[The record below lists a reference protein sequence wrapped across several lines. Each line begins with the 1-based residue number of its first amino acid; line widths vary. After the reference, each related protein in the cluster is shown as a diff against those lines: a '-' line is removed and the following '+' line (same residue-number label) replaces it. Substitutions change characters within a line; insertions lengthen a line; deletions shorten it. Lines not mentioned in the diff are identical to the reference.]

1 MPGVFRLQLLR
12 KAGNDLSCDDFWIT
26 PQQQSKFQI
35 VQGTDLAA
43 MASVTCN
50 SIIEVQKSR
59 QLCPSESKRH
69 QPLII
74 RQEREMGVRVRVY
87 FYFCY
92 DKMYFKR
99 KLEYLFHFHFQ
110 CNTDSHQIYLKRNL
124 IWLITTGEPISLW
137 VMQ

>member
-35 VQGTDLAA
+35 VQGTDIAA
-43 MASVTCN
+43 MASITCN

-59 QLCPSESKRH
+59 QLCSSESKRH
-69 QPLII
+69 QPLIF
-74 RQEREMGVRVRVY
+74 RWEREMGVRVRG
-87 FYFCY
+87 FPLCC
-92 DKMYFKR
+92 DEMYFKR
-99 KLEYLFHFHFQ
+99 KSKYLFHFHFQ

>member
-1 MPGVFRLQLLR
+1 MPGVFRLQPLR

-35 VQGTDLAA
+35 VQGTDIAA
-43 MASVTCN
+43 MASITCN

-59 QLCPSESKRH
+59 QLCSSESKRH
-69 QPLII
+69 QPLIF
-74 RQEREMGVRVRVY
+74 RWEREMGVRVRG
-87 FYFCY
+87 FPFCC
-92 DKMYFKR
+92 DEMYFKR
-99 KLEYLFHFHFQ
+99 KLKYLFHFHFQ
-110 CNTDSHQIYLKRNL
+110 CNTDSHQIYLKRSL

>member
-43 MASVTCN
+43 MASITCN

-59 QLCPSESKRH
+59 QLCSSESKRH
-69 QPLII
+69 QPLIF
-74 RQEREMGVRVRVY
+74 RWEREMGVRVRG
-87 FYFCY
+87 FPFCC
-92 DKMYFKR
+92 DEMYFKR
-99 KLEYLFHFHFQ
+99 KLKYLFHFHFQ
-110 CNTDSHQIYLKRNL
+110 CNTDSHQIYLKRSL

>member
-35 VQGTDLAA
+35 VQGTDIAA
-43 MASVTCN
+43 MASITCN

-59 QLCPSESKRH
+59 QLCSSESKRH
-69 QPLII
+69 QPLIF
-74 RQEREMGVRVRVY
+74 RWEREMGVRVRG
-87 FYFCY
+87 FPFCC
-92 DKMYFKR
+92 DEMYFKR
-99 KLEYLFHFHFQ
+99 KLKYLFHFHFQ
-110 CNTDSHQIYLKRNL
+110 CNTDSHQIYLKRSL

>member
-35 VQGTDLAA
+35 VQGTDIAA
-43 MASVTCN
+43 MASITCN

-59 QLCPSESKRH
+59 QLCSSESKRH
-69 QPLII
+69 QPLIF
-74 RQEREMGVRVRVY
+74 RWEREMGVRVRG
-87 FYFCY
+87 FPFCC
-92 DKMYFKR
+92 DEMYFKR
-99 KLEYLFHFHFQ
+99 KLKYLFHFHFQ

>member
-12 KAGNDLSCDDFWIT
+12 KAGNELSCDDVWIT
-26 PQQQSKFQI
+26 LQQQNKFQI

-69 QPLII
+69 QPLIFCW
-74 RQEREMGVRVRVY
+74 EREMGVR
-87 FYFCY
+87 FSGFPFCC
-92 DKMYFKR
+92 DEMCFKR
-99 KLEYLFHFHFQ
+99 KLKYLFHFHFQ
-110 CNTDSHQIYLKRNL
+110 CHTDSHQIYLKRSL

>member
-43 MASVTCN
+43 MASITCN

-59 QLCPSESKRH
+59 QLCSSESKRH
-69 QPLII
+69 QPLIF
-74 RQEREMGVRVRVY
+74 RWEREMGVRVRG
-87 FYFCY
+87 FPFCC
-92 DKMYFKR
+92 DEMYFKR
-99 KLEYLFHFHFQ
+99 KLKYLFHFHFQ

>member
-35 VQGTDLAA
+35 VQGTDIAA
-43 MASVTCN
+43 MASITCN

-59 QLCPSESKRH
+59 QLCSSESKRH
-69 QPLII
+69 QPLIF
-74 RQEREMGVRVRVY
+74 RWEREMGVRVRG
-87 FYFCY
+87 FPFCC
-92 DKMYFKR
+92 DEMYFKR
-99 KLEYLFHFHFQ
+99 KLKYLFHFHFQ

-124 IWLITTGEPISLW
+124 IWLITTGEPTSLW

>member
-35 VQGTDLAA
+35 VQGTDIAA
-43 MASVTCN
+43 MASITCN

-59 QLCPSESKRH
+59 QLCSSESKRH
-69 QPLII
+69 QPLIF
-74 RQEREMGVRVRVY
+74 RWGREMGVRVRG
-87 FYFCY
+87 FPFCC
-92 DKMYFKR
+92 DEMYFKR
-99 KLEYLFHFHFQ
+99 KLKYLFHFHFQ

>member
-35 VQGTDLAA
+35 VQGTDIAA
-43 MASVTCN
+43 MASITCN

-59 QLCPSESKRH
+59 QLCSSESKRH

-74 RQEREMGVRVRVY
+74 RWEREMGVRVRG
-87 FYFCY
+87 FPFCC
-92 DKMYFKR
+92 DEMYFKR
-99 KLEYLFHFHFQ
+99 KLKYLFHFHFQ

>member
-35 VQGTDLAA
+35 VQETDIAA
-43 MASVTCN
+43 MASITCN

-59 QLCPSESKRH
+59 QLCSSESKRH
-69 QPLII
+69 QPLIF
-74 RQEREMGVRVRVY
+74 RWGREMGVRVRG
-87 FYFCY
+87 FPFCC
-92 DKMYFKR
+92 DEMYFKR
-99 KLEYLFHFHFQ
+99 KLKYLFHFHFQ

>member
-35 VQGTDLAA
+35 VQGTDIAA
-43 MASVTCN
+43 MASITCN

-59 QLCPSESKRH
+59 QLCSSESKRH

-74 RQEREMGVRVRVY
+74 RWEREMGVRVRG
-87 FYFCY
+87 FLFCC
-92 DKMYFKR
+92 DEMYFKR
-99 KLEYLFHFHFQ
+99 KLKYLFHFHFQ

>member
-1 MPGVFRLQLLR
+1 MPGVFRLQPLS

-35 VQGTDLAA
+35 VQGTDIAA
-43 MASVTCN
+43 MASITCN

-59 QLCPSESKRH
+59 QLCSSGSKRH

-74 RQEREMGVRVRVY
+74 RWEREMGVRVRG
-87 FYFCY
+87 FLFCC
-92 DKMYFKR
+92 DEMYFKR
-99 KLEYLFHFHFQ
+99 KLKYLFHFHFQ